1 MTDVRA
7 GITRR
12 VALPLTAVLITAAA
26 LLWHRLPVPTQIY
39 APFDVHGSLGS
50 PVRGRT
56 LDVTVTKVRVAPKA
70 KFALGQR
77 SSSTVSAIGTWLVV
91 DATVSAL
98 TSSEFVSADL
108 VLAGNTYQQ
117 ALRAPTRGFGVRVD
131 PGLPQHGYWV
141 FDVAPELI
149 QPAITGPLQVRV
161 GADSD
166 GRLNDRLVIDLANR
180 PLESSQIMAIKPF
193 EIGPAT

>member
-108 VLAGNTYQQ
+108 MLGGNTYQQ
-117 ALRAPTRGFGVRVD
+117 ALRAPARGFGVRVD

-149 QPAITGPLQVRV
+149 QPTITGPLQVRV